1 VTVREFEVQKTLR
14 VLEQELSRKG
24 LEYGFGF
31 FGRGA
36 SVDKRTRVDIPR
48 LEIFMV
54 RHLNTTSVVFP
65 GLMRQGGRGA
75 ISAPLTSNCPEF
87 TTQHQIT

>member
-14 VLEQELSRKG
+14 VLEQEPSRKG

-31 FGRGA
+31 FEMGGA

-54 RHLNTTSVVFP
+54 CHLNTTSGVFP
-65 GLMRQGGRGA
+65 GLMR
-75 ISAPLTSNCPEF
+75 
-87 TTQHQIT
+87 